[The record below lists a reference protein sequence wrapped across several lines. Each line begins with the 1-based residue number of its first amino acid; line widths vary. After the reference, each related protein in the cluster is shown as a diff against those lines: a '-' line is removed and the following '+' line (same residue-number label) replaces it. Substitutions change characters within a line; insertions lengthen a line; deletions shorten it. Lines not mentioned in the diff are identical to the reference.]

1 MVNYSEQCNHCICR
15 LCEDYGCAECA
26 MCKGIMKTDRCQ
38 YSIITKKTTKKKRR
52 SNYEK
57 FKDKFEQ
64 NEDSLS
70 DKQFNR
76 LQKARLHE
84 VRLAQWKRERRKRNQ
99 K

>member
-1 MVNYSEQCNHCICR
+1 MI
-15 LCEDYGCAECA
+15 
-26 MCKGIMKTDRCQ
+26 
-38 YSIITKKTTKKKRR
+38 KKKRR